1 MFVWL
6 LILLSVFGAA
16 AFFMAGYYVRALWTI
31 ESGERM
37 RLAKEEELS
46 AQLRETQS
54 KNDRLMKEARA
65 LREEIFGLESQM
77 VAEGDSQRGAA
88 AAADDDD
95 NIKTQAMNEKTD
107 ISDLKVAVLKRRT
120 DELEHYADEVVVL
133 KEKLRDKDRIEKELS
148 QAREQI
154 KQLEEL
160 VFSAG
165 LNIEEPPAPHTLRSR
180 LPESAALMGTT
191 MDECLSAV
199 TSSGKARSMVVADEE
214 GLLLSASGDSAYHEA
229 LSVLACSMTELGAKA
244 HSLLPLGM
252 PRSIGIIDQKNVLL
266 ACRLFTYGKDRLAI
280 AALSV
285 GGQNPG
291 SEIERSLKKL
301 TRVMDAHHTG

>member
-77 VAEGDSQRGAA
+77 AAGGDSHRSANA
-88 AAADDDD
+88 DDDDD

-120 DELEHYADEVVVL
+120 DELEHYADEVAVL